1 MNAGES
7 DPSHRATPE
16 PYAESATLESLEAV
30 IEQGLPHYEEVALA
44 MLEIYERKLFKPA
57 SFKGYLKDRWKM
69 SRSRGYQLLK
79 FARLKKMSTVVGI
92 PGVRNE
98 RQARALAPD
107 GTAKP
112 HQDRDS
118 VGQAMQYLVLK
129 FEKLP
134 PDEKREFI
142 DYIRQLLDEM
152 EACLKRG
159 TSR

>member
-1 MNAGES
+1 MNAGENDS
-7 DPSHRATPE
+7 NHRVTPE

-57 SFKGYLKDRWKM
+57 SFKNYLKNRWNI

-79 FARLKKMSTVVGI
+79 FARLRTMSTMVDI
-92 PGVRNE
+92 SGVRNE

-112 HQDRDS
+112 HQYHDMVDK
-118 VGQAMQYLVLK
+118 AMQYLGAK
-129 FEKLP
+129 FERLTP
-134 PDEKREFI
+134 EEKRKFI
-142 DYIRQLLDEM
+142 DAIRGLLDEM
-152 EACLKRG
+152 EACLERG